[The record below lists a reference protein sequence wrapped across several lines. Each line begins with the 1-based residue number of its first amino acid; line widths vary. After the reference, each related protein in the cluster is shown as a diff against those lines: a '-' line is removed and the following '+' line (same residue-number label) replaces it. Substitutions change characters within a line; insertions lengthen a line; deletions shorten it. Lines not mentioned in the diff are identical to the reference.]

1 MSKSFFDTNVLI
13 FLLPFFQPFSMES
26 LNKAMAEAKRPRSIQ
41 DVLMEQMAKIG
52 GLGSG
57 GNGGNKNRYGR
68 GGGGSDGPEDESFKE
83 SLYEMIQILIATV
96 AFILVVTSSLHFYQ
110 FIVLCYIFR

>member
-1 MSKSFFDTNVLI
+1 
-13 FLLPFFQPFSMES
+13 MES

-41 DVLMEQMAKIG
+41 DVLMDQMAKIR

-68 GGGGSDGPEDESFKE
+68 GGGRSDGPEDESFKQ
-83 SLYEMIQILIATV
+83 SLYEMLQILIATV
-96 AFILVVTSSLHFYQ
+96 AFILVVRSSLH
-110 FIVLCYIFR
+110 VLPVCSIMLYF